1 MADSVQVLDPNY
13 RRLSGHIQ
21 SGRIHKGSGISAAT
35 SSIPSKYQTIV
46 VPNNDKKGF
55 GSQSKRFSH
64 EKDVNENPGP
74 GSYVSHGRATS
85 DKSSYS
91 KKGYGV
97 GFVSKTRRNVRN
109 KGTPGPGSAAYHL
122 PSLLSTRNDFNK
134 TTNTSSFQKPIAV
147 IAENKASS
155 GPAPN
160 KYDISGHST
169 KKHYGSQV
177 QASFRSTSKRVD
189 YHRPPGNYPGPNQYN
204 VSDSLLHDSVRV
216 PNSCFKSTTERTMN
230 NTTNLNPGP
239 GHYKPHEEPE
249 PANKTLLP
257 RKHYLCISAPAM
269 PLPPPLPDPGPGS
282 YQLVNYNGE
291 EKHYMSSSMF
301 VSNTSRWTGDTVKNS
316 ADPGPATYRPG
327 QQANRQSFLYN
338 AQKKWVFP

>member
-1 MADSVQVLDPNY
+1 MADSVQILDQNY
-13 RRLSGHIQ
+13 RRCSGQ
-21 SGRIHKGSGISAAT
+21 VRSGKIHKGSGVTAAS

-46 VPNNDKKGF
+46 IPNHDRKGF
-55 GSQSKRFSH
+55 GSQSKRFGH
-64 EKDVNENPGP
+64 GRDINENPGP
-74 GSYVSHGRATS
+74 GSYVGHGQATS

-97 GFVSKTRRNVRN
+97 GFVSKTQRNVRH
-109 KGTPGPGSAAYHL
+109 KGTPGPGAAAYSL

-134 TTNTSSFQKPIAV
+134 TVTTSSFQKRIAV
-147 IAENKASS
+147 PTEDKASS
-155 GPAPN
+155 NPAPN
-160 KYDISGHST
+160 KYDISNQNN

-189 YHRPPGNYPGPNQYN
+189 YYKPAGDFPGPNQYN
-204 VSDSLLHDSVRV
+204 VNDSLLHDSVRA
-216 PNSCFKSTTERTMN
+216 PNSCFKSTTIRKMN
-230 NTTNLNPGP
+230 SSPSANPGP
-239 GHYKPHEEPE
+239 GHYKPHEAPE
-249 PANKTLLP
+249 PVNKTLMP

-301 VSNTSRWTGDTVKNS
+301 VSNTSRWTGDDVKN
-316 ADPGPATYRPG
+316 ANDPGPASYRPTHH
-327 QQANRQSFLYN
+327 ANRQSFLYN